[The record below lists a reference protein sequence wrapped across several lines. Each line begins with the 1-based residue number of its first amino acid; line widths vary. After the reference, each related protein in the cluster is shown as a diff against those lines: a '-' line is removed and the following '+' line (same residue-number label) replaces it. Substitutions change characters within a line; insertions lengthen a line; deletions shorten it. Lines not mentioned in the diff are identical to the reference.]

1 MESDDFTRHYII
13 RYLSAR
19 ELVYPPPGARM
30 YVKAGL
36 WTLDWTHGLDYGLDY
51 GPSFGLSRLMLPD
64 VTVCKWLKLLFK
76 VPWALAKAF

>member
-1 MESDDFTRHYII
+1 MVAVNHMNHDVAEVNGSDPPIVTR
-13 RYLSAR
+13 
-19 ELVYPPPGARM
+19 V

-36 WTLDWTHGLDYGLDY
+36 WTLDWTRGLDYGLDY
-51 GPSFGLSRLMLPD
+51 GLSFGLSRLMLPD